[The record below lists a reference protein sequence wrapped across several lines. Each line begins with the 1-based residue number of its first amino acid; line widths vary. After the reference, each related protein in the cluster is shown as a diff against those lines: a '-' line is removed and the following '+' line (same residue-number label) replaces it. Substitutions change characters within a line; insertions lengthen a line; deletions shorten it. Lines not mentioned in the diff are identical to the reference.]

1 MAKNIL
7 ILMLALLAMTSCKR
21 FNALEKSNDYE
32 YKYEVAKQYFFE
44 GKYVKASLMFG
55 ELLAVMKGT
64 LNGEESLYMLAMSS
78 FLCRDYENASQY
90 FRKYYQSYPKGQY
103 VEYARYYAGYSL
115 YKKAP
120 DPRLDQ
126 SNTYQAIHE
135 FQQFLDYYPYTR
147 IKNETHQMIYAL
159 QDRLIEKEY
168 MSAKLYYD
176 LGTYIGNCTS
186 GGSNYEACV
195 VTSQNALRDFPYA
208 SNEMREK
215 FAILILR
222 SKYHLAMKSVE
233 EKKEQRF
240 RDAIDEFYS
249 FVGDYPESQYM
260 AEAVKMHEH
269 AEKMVAKKN
278 FDIKKSTD

>member
-1 MAKNIL
+1 MKKLLISIL
-7 ILMLALLAMTSCKR
+7 AVALLTGCKR
-21 FNALEKSNDYE
+21 FNALEKSTDYE

-44 GKYVKASLMFG
+44 GKYVKSSLLFG

-64 LNGEESLYMLAMSS
+64 LNGEESLYLLALSS
-78 FLCRDYENASQY
+78 FNCKDYENSAQY
-90 FRKYYQSYPKGQY
+90 FRKYYQSYPNGQY
-103 VEYARYYAGYSL
+103 VEYARYYAGYAL
-115 YKKAP
+115 YKKSP

-126 SNTYQAIHE
+126 STTYQAIQE

-168 MSAKLYYD
+168 LSAKLYYD

-186 GGSNYEACV
+186 GGSNYEACI

-215 FAILILR
+215 FSILVLR
-222 SKYHLAMKSVE
+222 SKYHLALKSVDA
-233 EKKEQRF
+233 KKEQRF
-240 RDAIDEFYS
+240 RDAIDEFYN
-249 FVGDYPESQYM
+249 FAGEYPESKYM
-260 AEAVKMHEH
+260 AEAVKMHED
-269 AEKMVAKKN
+269 AQRMVEKKHIDVKPKE
-278 FDIKKSTD
+278 D

>member
-55 ELLAVMKGT
+55 DLLAVMKGT

-115 YKKAP
+115 YKKVP

-186 GGSNYEACV
+186 GG
-195 VTSQNALRDFPYA
+195 
-208 SNEMREK
+208 
-215 FAILILR
+215 
-222 SKYHLAMKSVE
+222 
-233 EKKEQRF
+233 
-240 RDAIDEFYS
+240 
-249 FVGDYPESQYM
+249 
-260 AEAVKMHEH
+260 
-269 AEKMVAKKN
+269 
-278 FDIKKSTD
+278 

>member
-1 MAKNIL
+1 MKKLLIFIL
-7 ILMLALLAMTSCKR
+7 AVTMLTGCKR
-21 FNALEKSNDYE
+21 FNALEKSSDYE

-44 GKYVKASLMFG
+44 GKYVKASLLFG

-64 LNGEESLYMLAMSS
+64 LNGEESLYLLALSS
-78 FLCRDYENASQY
+78 FNCKDYESSSQY
-90 FRKYYQSYPKGQY
+90 FRKYYQSYPNGQY
-103 VEYARYYAGYSL
+103 VEYARYYSGYAL
-115 YKKAP
+115 YKKSP

-126 SNTYQAIHE
+126 STTYQAIQE

-168 MSAKLYYD
+168 LSAKLYYD

-186 GGSNYEACV
+186 GGSNYEACI

-215 FAILILR
+215 FSILVLR
-222 SKYHLAMKSVE
+222 SKYHLALKSVD
-233 EKKEQRF
+233 EKKETRF

-249 FVGDYPESQYM
+249 FAGEYPESKYM
-260 AEAVKMHEH
+260 AEAVKMHED
-269 AEKMVAKKN
+269 AMRRVEKKDHN
-278 FDIKKSTD
+278 DKSKD

>member
-1 MAKNIL
+1 M
-7 ILMLALLAMTSCKR
+7 
-21 FNALEKSNDYE
+21 
-32 YKYEVAKQYFFE
+32 
-44 GKYVKASLMFG
+44 
-55 ELLAVMKGT
+55 
-64 LNGEESLYMLAMSS
+64 
-78 FLCRDYENASQY
+78 
-90 FRKYYQSYPKGQY
+90 
-103 VEYARYYAGYSL
+103 
-115 YKKAP
+115 
-120 DPRLDQ
+120 
-126 SNTYQAIHE
+126 
-135 FQQFLDYYPYTR
+135 
-147 IKNETHQMIYAL
+147 
-159 QDRLIEKEY
+159 
-168 MSAKLYYD
+168 
-176 LGTYIGNCTS
+176 
-186 GGSNYEACV
+186 

-278 FDIKKSTD
+278 FDIKKSTDCKINNKNISSNYGLQED